1 MRMSVVDPDVDAGT
15 AKDDM
20 NGSSVENDETAEAC
34 PASPVTEKSGKKRKQ
49 GKSSKK
55 GKEKKVKVLS
65 KDVSVEV

>member
-20 NGSSVENDETAEAC
+20 NGSSVENDETAEAW

-55 GKEKKVKVLS
+55 EGEEDEGSFKGCFS
-65 KDVSVEV
+65 